1 VDGAWAARAARA
13 NFALGRRSEMLFVII
28 GHDGPNGAA
37 LRPTVRPRHL
47 AYVGQVAKSG
57 KMLIGGPFTDG
68 SGSLIIVDMENEAA
82 AREFASGDPYI
93 REGVFERVEVKPFR
107 KVLPE

>member
-1 VDGAWAARAARA
+1 
-13 NFALGRRSEMLFVII
+13 MLFVII
-28 GHDGPNGAA
+28 GHDGLNGAA
-37 LRPTVRPRHL
+37 LRPSVRPRHL
-47 AYVGQVAKSG
+47 AYVGPLAREG

-68 SGSLIIVDMENEAA
+68 SGSLMIVEMENEAA
-82 AREFASGDPYI
+82 ALQFATNDPYA